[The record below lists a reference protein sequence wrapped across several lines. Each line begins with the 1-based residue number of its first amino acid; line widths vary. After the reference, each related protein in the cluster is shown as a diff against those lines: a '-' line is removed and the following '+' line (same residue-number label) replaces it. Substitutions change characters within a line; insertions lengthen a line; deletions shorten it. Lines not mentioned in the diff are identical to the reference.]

1 MASGMFLFSAVDA
14 MCKVLTETLHPVQI
28 LWFRQLGLLGGVL
41 IYLSFKGLSVLRTN
55 RLGLQILR
63 GFSSIVSAC
72 SFIFALRYLPLA
84 EAVAVSFVAP
94 FFVVLMAAS
103 VLKEKVGLRRW
114 LSILVGFIGA
124 LIIIRPGLGVFDPAT
139 ILVLIAAFAFAGR
152 QVLSRF
158 LSGLDN
164 LSTTIA
170 YTALTCSCAVTLVLP
185 FVWSLPAS
193 GREWLLLFCVA
204 IVAGLGEL
212 CIIMALNVAQAVVV
226 APVQYTLII
235 WGTFYGYLIFGNLPD
250 FLTLLGAIVISL
262 SGLYA
267 LRHETREALIQVR

>member
-1 MASGMFLFSAVDA
+1 MASGMFLFSAMDT
-14 MCKVLTETLHPVQI
+14 MCKVLTETVHPVQI
-28 LWFRQLGLLGGVL
+28 LWFRQLGLLSGVL
-41 IYLSFKGLSVLRTN
+41 IYLTFKGLSVLRTK
-55 RLGLQILR
+55 RPGLQILR

-94 FFVVLMAAS
+94 FFVVLMGAWI
-103 VLKEKVGLRRW
+103 LKEKVGFRRW
-114 LSILVGFIGA
+114 LSIVVGFIGA

-139 ILVLIAAFAFAGR
+139 ILVLIEAFAFAGR

-158 LSGLDN
+158 LSSLEN

-170 YTALTCSCAVTLVLP
+170 YTALTCSCAVTLILP
-185 FVWSLPAS
+185 LVWSFPAS
-193 GREWLLLFCVA
+193 GWEWLLLFSVA
-204 IVAGLGEL
+204 IIAGLGEL
-212 CIIMALNVAQAVVV
+212 CVIQALNVAQAVVV

-235 WGTFYGYLIFGNLPD
+235 WGTFYGYMIFGNLPD
-250 FLTLLGAIVISL
+250 FLTLFGAIVIAI

-267 LRHETREALIQVR
+267 LRQEAREPFNQLR